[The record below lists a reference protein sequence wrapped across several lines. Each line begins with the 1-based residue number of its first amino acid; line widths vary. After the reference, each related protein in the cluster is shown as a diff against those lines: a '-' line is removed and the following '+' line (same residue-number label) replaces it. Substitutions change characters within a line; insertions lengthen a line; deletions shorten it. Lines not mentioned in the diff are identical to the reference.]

1 MNRIAIVLA
10 SCAIVAG
17 CSGMPTAPA
26 SSSAGATLGGPLAV
40 TDPSVSGTAYTL
52 IAVDQDSMTYVASG
66 GQEFET
72 PYDNGTTFRRAQ
84 LDRYDSNDPCRTL
97 AEAYNNID
105 PINSDSYFGVLS
117 SYASQQ
123 CNARIVAQFT
133 NLSPTDPYLPGDPY
147 VPPNPIRI
155 LSFQP
160 IP

>member
-1 MNRIAIVLA
+1 MNRFAVVLA

-26 SSSAGATLGGPLAV
+26 SSSTLGGPLGLA
-40 TDPSVSGTAYTL
+40 DPSVSGTAYTL
-52 IAVDQDSMTYVASG
+52 IEIDSDSMTYVASG
-66 GQEFET
+66 GQEFEA
-72 PYDNGTTFRRAQ
+72 PYDNDTIFRRAQ
-84 LDRYDSNDPCRTL
+84 LNLFPNDPLDECRSL
-97 AEAYNNID
+97 AEAYNNVD
-105 PINSDSYFGVLS
+105 PINSDSYLAVLS

-133 NLSPTDPYLPGDPY
+133 NLSPSDPYAPGDPY
-147 VPPNPIRI
+147 VPPNPVRI